1 MSGPLNGSRKQ
12 VLKSTFFI
20 PRHECLMDTYRRFR
34 LLRSQFWQKCTHF
47 NSSFCTYFL
56 FNKKI
61 YLWLSLLIMNH
72 LAPQKA
78 FPLFLHY
85 VQVCLS
91 SLHPFLVLS
100 LFLPPTP
107 VIRRIENQRR
117 GNFQT
122 NLSDTENICCC
133 AVRTL
138 LLPWDPRALTSLICL
153 IFANF
158 SNCLRDQLQ
167 RQTDQVTSEV

>member
-47 NSSFCTYFL
+47 NSSFCTYIL

-61 YLWLSLLIMNH
+61 YLWLSLLIMIH

-85 VQVCLS
+85 VQVCPS

-100 LFLPPTP
+100 LFSPSDSSYQ
-107 VIRRIENQRR
+107 ENRKSEAR
-117 GNFQT
+117 KFPDKSLRHGEHLLLHCAHSSF
-122 NLSDTENICCC
+122 
-133 AVRTL
+133 AVRSKS
-138 LLPWDPRALTSLICL
+138 PDI
-153 IFANF
+153 
-158 SNCLRDQLQ
+158 SNMSHLCELF
-167 RQTDQVTSEV
+167 